1 MERIRNASK
10 TRRVFFIAVPGR
22 PDREHSVPRHWRYNP
37 GSDQGIGLGTEKMS
51 VVSYEVRP
59 LFVEPFFRAN
69 IAGAIRP
76 AQIEFIQR
84 LKMVNNMEN
93 LISENLYLFE
103 EPELKSIK
111 DAVQEV
117 LDIYARE
124 VMCIPQRLYVTQSWS
139 LTNNPNV
146 GMHGHSHSNS
156 VLSGS
161 LYYCELPEPA
171 ANMIFT
177 RHVSYQQIDLAP
189 SRNGR
194 NVYNTPI
201 NRVLPR
207 QNDVILFS
215 SRLTHMVE
223 PNVSNQPRHA
233 IAFNTFVKGKLGV
246 YRDVSE
252 LEL

>member
-1 MERIRNASK
+1 MTA
-10 TRRVFFIAVPGR
+10 
-22 PDREHSVPRHWRYNP
+22 
-37 GSDQGIGLGTEKMS
+37 
-51 VVSYEVRP
+51 VSYEIRP
-59 LFVEPFFRAN
+59 LFAEPFLRAN
-69 IAGAIRP
+69 IAGAISP
-76 AQIEFIQR
+76 GQIEFIQR

-93 LISENLYLFE
+93 LISENLYIFE

-117 LDIYARE
+117 LDIYSRE

-156 VLSGS
+156 ILSGS
-161 LYYCELPEPA
+161 LYYCPLPEPP
-171 ANMIFT
+171 ANMVFT
-177 RHVSYQQIDLAP
+177 RHVTYQQIDLAP
-189 SRNGR
+189 DRNGR
-194 NVYNTPI
+194 NAYNTPI
-201 NRVLPR
+201 SGVTPK
-207 QNDVILFS
+207 QDDVILFS

-223 PNVSNQPRHA
+223 PNLSNQPRHA

-252 LEL
+252 LTL

>member
-1 MERIRNASK
+1 MPAI
-10 TRRVFFIAVPGR
+10 
-22 PDREHSVPRHWRYNP
+22 
-37 GSDQGIGLGTEKMS
+37 
-51 VVSYEVRP
+51 SYEVRP

-69 IAGAIRP
+69 IAGAITP
-76 AQIEFIQR
+76 QQIEFIQKLR
-84 LKMVNNMEN
+84 MVNNMEN
-93 LISENLYLFE
+93 LISENLYIFE

-117 LDIYARE
+117 LDIYAQE
-124 VMCIPQRLYVTQSWS
+124 VMCISQRLYVTQSWS
-139 LTNNPNV
+139 LTNNRNV

-161 LYYCELPEPA
+161 LYYCELPEPT

-189 SRNGR
+189 DRNKR
-194 NVYNTPI
+194 NVYNTPVI
-201 NRVLPR
+201 GVTPK

-223 PNVSNQPRHA
+223 PNLSNQPRHA

-252 LEL
+252 LML